1 MKNMSPLDRRVV
13 GLDEIIYGKKILR
26 HPVYT
31 LQSITIPRKSWYNLP
46 MWGSGISTIRL
57 SPIHPLEFRQLAKFQ
72 RTFTIGEYLI
82 GENPATPQY
91 RVTRASPDESV
102 YEVNKPF

>member
-13 GLDEIIYGKKILR
+13 GLDEIIYGKRILR

-46 MWGSGISTIRL
+46 IWGSGILTIRL
-57 SPIHPLEFRQLAKFQ
+57 SPLVKVHH
-72 RTFTIGEYLI
+72 TFAIGEYLI
-82 GENPATPQY
+82 GESPATPQY